1 MNTIKIIVII
11 IVVLIIISITTT
23 TIILINNEMK
33 SKMGVSISTPL
44 ISSIPTSIPS
54 VSSVP
59 TSIPSVSSIPPVS
72 SVPTSIPSVPS
83 IQTVLDFITTTFNFS
98 TVVKNRLNQGEQL
111 TNYSGIISTDN
122 QFALV
127 IENNML
133 ILYTDILRSTLDNV
147 KKYILINTNNSST
160 SSILA
165 MQQDGNLCFYQPVG
179 TTPIWCSLTY
189 TTGCIGSYLSITGDG
204 DYLSILDSSNNK
216 VWTLNILSNISN
228 MNFGTKICV
237 NPSVKYL
244 NSNIALFGSSP
255 YLYGGFTIQ
264 NGQGIKS
271 SSGNNILFISNDTT
285 STDYPFGS
293 LNLWLNLNGAEENI
307 QKYQI
312 FLGNSGFQSFFGFQN
327 YYLGFYSSDN
337 RIVWEKPLMI
347 TNLNDVVL
355 QITDDINILNLYQ
368 ISTNTTLWSLYNVF
382 TKQQQI
388 QPIFGVLYSVYN
400 QLISSIN
407 FSKGNT
413 LQMGNQLDSNNGIIS
428 VFKNCALVVTNGKLL
443 LYTNLTQ
450 GQSIN
455 PLIDTGNYNTS
466 SSLKFQ
472 TDGNV
477 CFYQPSSNTSPVWC
491 SYTNGCFGNELIIQ
505 DFSPYSKT
513 SNFSLIIQDANGK
526 AKWKYDSL
534 SGDINSGVK
543 LC

>member
-1 MNTIKIIVII
+1 MNTIKIIII
-11 IVVLIIISITTT
+11 IVVVLIIISITTT
-23 TIILINNEMK
+23 TIILINNEIK
-33 SKMGVSISTPL
+33 SKLGVSISTPI
-44 ISSIPTSIPS
+44 ISSVPTSIPSIPTSIPS
-54 VSSVP
+54 V
-59 TSIPSVSSIPPVS
+59 
-72 SVPTSIPSVPS
+72 
-83 IQTVLDFITTTFNFS
+83 QTVLDFIKSTFIFS
-98 TVVKNRLNQGEQL
+98 TIVKNRLNQREQL
-111 TNYSGIISTDN
+111 SNYSGIISVDN

-133 ILYTDILRSTLDNV
+133 ILYTNILRSTLDNV
-147 KKYILINTNNSST
+147 KKYILINTNDTST
-160 SSILA
+160 PSILK
-165 MQQDGNLCFYQPVG
+165 MQKDGNLCFYQPVG
-179 TTPIWCSLTY
+179 TPIWCSSTVS
-189 TTGCIGSYLSITGDG
+189 TGCIGSYLSITGDG
-204 DYLSILDSSNNK
+204 NYLNILDSSNNQL
-216 VWTLNILSNISN
+216 WNLNILSNISN
-228 MNFGTKICV
+228 MNFGTKICI

-244 NSNIALFGSSP
+244 NSNISIFGSSP
-255 YLYGGFTIQ
+255 YLYGGFTIK

-293 LNLWLNLNGAEENI
+293 LNLWLNLNGTEENI

-312 FLGNSGFQSFFGFQN
+312 FLGNSGIQSYFGIQN
-327 YYLGFYSSDN
+327 YYLRFYSSDN
-337 RIVWEKPLMI
+337 RLVWEKPLMT
-347 TNLNDVVL
+347 TNLSDVVL
-355 QITDDINILNLYQ
+355 KITDDINILNLYQ
-368 ISTNTTLWSLYNVF
+368 ISTNTTLWSLYNIF
-382 TKQQQI
+382 TKRQQI

-400 QLISSIN
+400 KLISSIN
-407 FSKGNT
+407 FSKGSI

-428 VFKNCALVVTNGKLL
+428 SSNNCALVVINGKLL
-443 LYTNLTQ
+443 LYTNLLQ

-466 SSLKFQ
+466 STLKFQ

-491 SYTNGCFGNELIIQ
+491 SYTNGCFGNQLIIQ

-534 SGDINSGVK
+534 SGDNINSGVK